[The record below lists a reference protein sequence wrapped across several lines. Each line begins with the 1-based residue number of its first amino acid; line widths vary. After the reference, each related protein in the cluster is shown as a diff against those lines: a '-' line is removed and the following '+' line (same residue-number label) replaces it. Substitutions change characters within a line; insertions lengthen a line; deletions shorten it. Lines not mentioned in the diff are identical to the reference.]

1 MIVLYTTKLCPKC
14 GIVKAKLENKHIEY
28 TVINDPNVLEEKGY
42 LSVPVLEVDGVIMNS
57 MLDINEWINK
67 Q

>member
-1 MIVLYTTKLCPKC
+1 MIVLYTTKTCPKC
-14 GIVKAKLENKHIEY
+14 GIVKAKLEHKKIKY
-28 TVINDPNVLEEKGY
+28 TLVDNPSVLEEKGY
-42 LSVPVLEVDGVIMNS
+42 TLLPVLEVDNTVFKS